1 MPVSAACVARESYN
15 EGRWRRPALTG
26 ADATRYGPG
35 STARHMRVETHV
47 TGGVQ
52 PRSQG
57 RRIATYLAE
66 MFPPQVMVSFC
77 ACHFLAV
84 WFALQALGGL
94 APLRLTWSSA
104 RGIATVVLFML
115 LMRLYDEMKD
125 VETDIRLGRAGDP
138 LYRDRAIVTGAV
150 RIEDITLLRWLV
162 TAALVALNLRLEFSW
177 AAVGFWVVFVVGWC
191 SFRWFFWPRM
201 SDYLLVAFITHNPI
215 SLLLQAYIVGL
226 FADTFGADRLSGSA
240 VPLMVGLWLPIAA
253 WEISRKIRVPAD
265 ETSYRTY
272 SQVLG
277 WRLASILPAVFVLAS
292 AGFLLFVSRAAGLG
306 LIVVAVIAAAAAV
319 VVFRCLLF
327 AMAPSR
333 SRANLKPWAVLSA
346 AVANVALATASA
358 ATLGVSW

>member
-15 EGRWRRPALTG
+15 EGRSRRPALTC

-177 AAVGFWVVFVVGWC
+177 AAVGFWVLFVVGWC

-201 SDYLLVAFITHNPI
+201 SEYLLVAFVTHNPI
-215 SLLLQAYIVGL
+215 SLLLQLYIVGL
-226 FADTFGADRLSGSA
+226 FADTFGADRLNAS
-240 VPLMVGLWLPIAA
+240 VIPLLGGLWLPIAA
-253 WEISRKIRVPAD
+253 WELSRKIRVPED
-265 ETSYRTY
+265 ETAYRTY
-272 SQVLG
+272 SRVLG
-277 WRLASILPAVFVLAS
+277 WKVAALLPAVFVLGS
-292 AGFLLFVSRAAGLG
+292 AVCLLFVSRAAGLG
-306 LIVVAVIAAAAAV
+306 VVFPVVIVIPAAL
-319 VVFRCLLF
+319 VVFRCLQFRLG
-327 AMAPSR
+327 PTR
-333 SRANLKPWAVLSA
+333 SRAQLKPWAMLYA
-346 AVANVALATASA
+346 ALANVALAVSA
-358 ATLGVSW
+358 ATVNGVSR

>member
-1 MPVSAACVARESYN
+1 
-15 EGRWRRPALTG
+15 
-26 ADATRYGPG
+26 
-35 STARHMRVETHV
+35 V
-47 TGGVQ
+47 T
-52 PRSQG
+52 
-57 RRIATYLAE
+57 
-66 MFPPQVMVSFC
+66 
-77 ACHFLAV
+77 
-84 WFALQALGGL
+84 
-94 APLRLTWSSA
+94 
-104 RGIATVVLFML
+104 LFML

-150 RIEDITLLRWLV
+150 RIEDVRLLRWLV
-162 TAALVALNLRLEFSW
+162 TAALVALNLRPGFSW
-177 AAVGFWVVFVVGWC
+177 ASIAFWIVFVVTWC

-306 LIVVAVIAAAAAV
+306 LTVVAVITAAGAV

-333 SRANLKPWAVLSA
+333 SRANLKPWAVLYA
-346 AVANVALATASA
+346 AVANAALATASA